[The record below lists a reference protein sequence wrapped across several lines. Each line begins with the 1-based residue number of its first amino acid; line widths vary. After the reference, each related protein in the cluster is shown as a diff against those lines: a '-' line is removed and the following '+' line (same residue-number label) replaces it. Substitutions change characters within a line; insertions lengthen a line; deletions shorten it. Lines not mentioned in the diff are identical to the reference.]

1 MNLIAA
7 DLLAPFFTRMLA
19 VYEARLRYEAEPTP
33 ANRARRTGAE
43 QAAFDALQPARPH
56 MEADTYTNLIVTI
69 PSVTGSVNPNGIRV
83 FPRRRT
89 A

>member
-7 DLLAPFFTRMLA
+7 DLIAPFFTRMLDLA
-19 VYEARLRYEAEPTP
+19 EARLRYENEPTL

-56 MEADTYTNLIVTI
+56 IEPETYTNLLVLI
-69 PSVTGSVNPNGIRV
+69 PSATGSVNPNGIRV
-83 FPRRRT
+83 VPRQRT